1 PSRTASAS
9 QRIHKEWAATRV
21 WRYNFRHHVITIR
34 DQYGFATSRIPWAQ
48 FCIGPALQRP
58 GHRRPDSP

>member
-1 PSRTASAS
+1 MTGLRGGGSLPASNGGTSQPSRTASAS

-34 DQYGFATSRIPWAQ
+34 DQYGFATS
-48 FCIGPALQRP
+48 
-58 GHRRPDSP
+58 